1 MLVATAVVV
10 LVLVVGGAVALLTTG
25 GDADAA
31 GDHVLGPGPVTV
43 RLVAEKSRFTPARVR
58 VRPHTEVRFVLV
70 NKDPIRHELIVGDD
84 ELHARHR
91 DGTEAEHPTRP
102 GEVSVDPGRTGST
115 TAVFHEPGTVL
126 YACHLPGH
134 FEYGM
139 KGTVI
144 VERARS

>member
-1 MLVATAVVV
+1 VTAAFAM
-10 LVLVVGGAVALLTTG
+10 LVLVVGGVAALLTTG
-25 GDADAA
+25 SDADAA
-31 GDHVLGPGPVTV
+31 GDDVLGPGPVTV
-43 RLVAEKSRFTPARVR
+43 RIVAEKSRFSPVRVR

-70 NKDPIRHELIVGDD
+70 NDDPIRHELIVGDD
-84 ELHARHR
+84 ALHARHR

-115 TAVFHEPGTVL
+115 TAVFHEPGRVL

-144 VERARS
+144 VERART